1 MTLCTLV
8 LLFLKTELKLLFDS
22 FQDSLDIKACWG
34 YESDCKAEHSF
45 SVPHC
50 PGDHKGW
57 VATKKAQLDTYYAQ
71 GDFGYVRD
79 QRKEMRLL
87 CEPLFVVSIR

>member
-1 MTLCTLV
+1 MEN
-8 LLFLKTELKLLFDS
+8 LFS
-22 FQDSLDIKACWG
+22 I
-34 YESDCKAEHSF
+34 
-45 SVPHC
+45 PHC

-79 QRKEMRLL
+79 QRKEMMLL
-87 CEPLFVVSIR
+87 CEPLFVVSSLNYNINLTSCTEYKKIIKSI